1 MVSSVVGS
9 ILNRSPSS
17 LASFGLVNRNCVI
30 TSQWHANYLLIWAGA
45 KASVCLSILKVP
57 SALSVSLPSPSDTD
71 LRARRYWTISPSRG
85 HTIPIISSHSYVR
98 PLPSCHNL
106 GMSFCYEVAILSA
119 HYSCPHSFAI
129 LIVDS
134 ATALYRTD
142 YVGRGE
148 LADRQAH
155 LAKFLRSLLSLAEQ
169 FGVAVV
175 ITNQVMSSPDATA
188 GLGKAPIGGNIMA
201 HSSTTRFVI
210 LWSSFIKAWSNIDL
224 CLRIFVISRLQFRKG
239 RDTTR
244 IVKVIDSPCLPEG
257 EAKIALGN
265 DGICD
270 PEEDWSDR
278 GSLHELEVQFNALY
292 TIAPSLI
299 LLLEFKVC
307 FAVVVLYIYFF
318 LVYVKVYSMGF
329 QVGMYN

>member
-1 MVSSVVGS
+1 
-9 ILNRSPSS
+9 
-17 LASFGLVNRNCVI
+17 
-30 TSQWHANYLLIWAGA
+30 
-45 KASVCLSILKVP
+45 
-57 SALSVSLPSPSDTD
+57 
-71 LRARRYWTISPSRG
+71 
-85 HTIPIISSHSYVR
+85 
-98 PLPSCHNL
+98 
-106 GMSFCYEVAILSA
+106 MSFCYEVAILSA

-210 LWSSFIKAWSNIDL
+210 L
-224 CLRIFVISRLQFRKG
+224 
-239 RDTTR
+239 
-244 IVKVIDSPCLPEG
+244 
-257 EAKIALGN
+257 
-265 DGICD
+265 
-270 PEEDWSDR
+270 
-278 GSLHELEVQFNALY
+278 
-292 TIAPSLI
+292 
-299 LLLEFKVC
+299 
-307 FAVVVLYIYFF
+307 
-318 LVYVKVYSMGF
+318 
-329 QVGMYN
+329 